1 MPRFTVALC
10 VLLALSIPVATA
22 TAQDLPEL
30 TYEKYVLDNGLQVI
44 LHEDHTVPMVSV
56 NIWYHVGSKNEKPG
70 RTGFAHLFE
79 HMMFQGSENHDED
92 YFAPLQKIGGA
103 VNGSTSE
110 DRTNYWENVP
120 SDQLELALWLEA
132 DRMGYLIPAMTQD
145 RLDNQKDV
153 VQNEKRQGEN
163 QPYAVSRQLMLELL
177 FPDDHPYHHT
187 VIGSMDDLGAASAED
202 VAEFFE
208 LYYAPNNA
216 SLCVA
221 GDIDVDEARTMIDK
235 YFGTLPPG
243 RPVQRLQKWIPRMD
257 GVHRA
262 EAQDDV
268 ELPRLYMAWHTPGV
282 LQPGDAEFDL
292 LSSILSS
299 GKTSRLYKALVYE
312 QQIAQDVNT
321 YQDSREISSIF
332 NLQVT
337 AKPGVSIDELETA
350 VDAELR
356 KLLDKGIRKDELA
369 RALTSWEA
377 SFMRRMQ
384 LVGGFGGKA
393 DQLNAYNVRTG
404 DPGYM
409 KQDLQRYRDA
419 TSKRIMAVAHEY
431 LDLER
436 RAILHVVPLGRLA
449 AAETAVDRTA
459 MPGAGREPS
468 FAPPAIQTAELSNG
482 MELYLV
488 EKHELPLVQANLVV
502 KSGWAADPADKPGAT
517 ALTADMLDEG
527 TRTRDALEI
536 SDRARELGAQLGT
549 FSGFDGMYVNLNVL
563 KSQLAGGLELMSDV
577 ALNPTFPESE
587 LERIRAEY
595 LGRIQQETM
604 QPVVVAY
611 KLFQKRLYGEGH
623 PYAQP
628 FTGTGTAES
637 VQKLTRS
644 DLVRQHA
651 ELFRPNNAAVVMAGD
666 VTLGEA
672 VDLLEKAFAGWER
685 GPVPAIAASV
695 ARPSGDGKIC
705 VVDRPGAEQSV
716 IVIGH
721 EGLSQNHPDV
731 LPMQVMNLPL
741 GGQFMSRVNMNLRED
756 KGYTY
761 GARTMTLNFGQS
773 GIFLAFSQVHSEHT
787 AASVVE
793 FMKELDDVRGTRP
806 ISDQELADGKN
817 QMVKS
822 FPQQFQ
828 TIGGIAGQLGNL
840 VLYDQPLDEWR
851 TYQRRVG
858 ATDEDQV
865 LDMARKYIDP
875 EAYQIVIIGDWSAIE
890 ESVRGL
896 NLGEV
901 VVVDADAL

>member
-1 MPRFTVALC
+1 LIC

-22 TAQDLPEL
+22 AAQDLPEL
-30 TYEKYVLDNGLQVI
+30 AFEKYVLDNGLQVI

-56 NIWYHVGSKNEKPG
+56 NVWYHVGSKNEKPG

-79 HMMFQGSENHDED
+79 HMMFQGSEHHDTD
-92 YFAPLQKIGGA
+92 YFAPLQKVGGTI
-103 VNGSTSE
+103 NGSTNE

-132 DRMGYLIPAMTQD
+132 DRMGFLVPAMTEE
-145 RLDNQKDV
+145 RLENQRDV
-153 VQNEKRQGEN
+153 VRNEKRQGEN

-187 VIGSMDDLGAASAED
+187 VIGSMEDLGAASLDD
-202 VAEFFE
+202 VSEFFE

-221 GDIDVDEARTMIDK
+221 GDFEPAEAMALIDK

-243 RPVQRLQKWIPRMD
+243 RPVQRLEKWIPRMD

-262 EAQDDV
+262 VAQDDV

-282 LQPGDAEFDL
+282 LQPGDAEADL
-292 LSSILSS
+292 LASILAS

-312 QQIAQDVNT
+312 QRIAQDVNVF
-321 YQDSREISSIF
+321 QDSREISSIF
-332 NLQVT
+332 RVQVT
-337 AKPGVSIDELETA
+337 AKPGVSIDDLEQA

-369 RALTSWEA
+369 RARISWEA

-384 LVGGFGGKA
+384 SIGGFGGKA
-393 DQLNAYNVRTG
+393 DQLNAYNIRTG

-409 KQDLQRYRDA
+409 KQDMQRYRDA
-419 TSKRIMAVAHEY
+419 TAKSVMAFAREY
-431 LDLER
+431 LDPER
-436 RAILHVVPLGRLA
+436 RAVLHVVPLGQLA
-449 AAETAVDRTA
+449 AVEAEVDRSV
-459 MPGAGREPS
+459 MPGPGREPT
-468 FAPPAIQTAELSNG
+468 FTAPAIQTAELSNG

-488 EKHELPLVQANLVV
+488 EKHDLPLVQVNLLV
-502 KSGWAADPADKPGAT
+502 KSGWSADPADKPGTT

-527 TRTRDALEI
+527 TGSRDALEI
-536 SDRARELGAQLGT
+536 SDRSRELGAQLGT
-549 FSGFDGMYVNLNVL
+549 FSGFDGSYVTLNVL
-563 KSQLAGGLELMSDV
+563 KSQLDDALELMSDV
-577 ALNPTFPESE
+577 VTDPVFPETE

-637 VQKLTRS
+637 VQKLTRD

-651 ELFRPNNAAVVMAGD
+651 ALYKPNNAAVIVAGD
-666 VTLGEA
+666 LTLGEA
-672 VDLLEKAFAGWER
+672 VDKLEEAFAEWAPGD
-685 GPVPAIAASV
+685 VPEFAASV

-705 VVDRPGAEQSV
+705 VVDRPGAQQSV

-721 EGLSQNHPDV
+721 EGLAQNHPDV
-731 LPMQVMNLPL
+731 LPLQVMNLPL

-773 GIFLAFSQVHSEHT
+773 GIFLAFSQVHTEFT
-787 AASVVE
+787 AESVVE
-793 FMKELDDVRGTRP
+793 FMKELDDVRGPRP
-806 ISDQELADGKN
+806 ISDQELDDGKN

-851 TYQRRVG
+851 TYVDRVNG
-858 ATDEDQV
+858 TDQAQV
-865 LDMARKYIDP
+865 LEMARQHIDP
-875 EAYQIVIIGDWSAIE
+875 DRYQIVIIGDWSAIE
-890 ESVRGL
+890 EGLRGL
-896 NLGEV
+896 NLGEIV
-901 VVVDADAL
+901 VMDSNAI

>member
-1 MPRFTVALC
+1 

-22 TAQDLPEL
+22 VAHDLPDL
-30 TYEKYVLDNGLQVI
+30 SYEKYVLDNGLQVI

-79 HMMFQGSENHDED
+79 HMMFQGSENHDQD
-92 YFAPLQKIGGA
+92 YFAPLQKIGA
-103 VNGSTSE
+103 TINGSTSE

-120 SDQLELALWLEA
+120 SDQLELALWLES
-132 DRMGYLIPAMTQD
+132 DRMGYLVPAMTED
-145 RLDNQKDV
+145 RLENQRDV
-153 VQNEKRQGEN
+153 VRNEKRQGEN

-177 FPDDHPYHHT
+177 FPADHPYHHT
-187 VIGSMDDLGAASAED
+187 VIGSMEDLGAASLED
-202 VAEFFE
+202 VSEFFE

-221 GDIDVDEARTMIDK
+221 GDIDVDEAKKLIDK

-243 RPVQRLQKWIPRMD
+243 RPVQRLEKWMPTLD
-257 GVHRA
+257 GEHRA
-262 EAQDDV
+262 VAQDDV

-337 AKPGVSIDELETA
+337 AKPGVSIDDLERA

-356 KLLDKGIRKDELA
+356 KLLDKGVKRDELS

-393 DQLNAYNVRTG
+393 DQLNAYNIRTG

-409 KQDLQRYRDA
+409 KTDLQRYRDA
-419 TSKRIMAVAHEY
+419 TAKTVMATARAY
-431 LDLER
+431 LDLDR
-436 RAILHVVPLGRLA
+436 RAVLHVVPLGQLA
-449 AAETAVDRTA
+449 VAEADVDRTQ

-468 FAPPAIQTAELSNG
+468 FSPPAIQTAELSNG

-488 EKHELPLVQANLVV
+488 EKHDLPLVQANLVV

-527 TRTRDALEI
+527 TRSRDALEI

-563 KSQLAGGLELMSDV
+563 KSKLAEGLDLMSDV

-628 FTGTGTAES
+628 FTGTGTAAS
-637 VQKLTRS
+637 VQLLTRQ
-644 DLVRQHA
+644 DLVR
-651 ELFRPNNAAVVMAGD
+651 
-666 VTLGEA
+666 
-672 VDLLEKAFAGWER
+672 
-685 GPVPAIAASV
+685 
-695 ARPSGDGKIC
+695 
-705 VVDRPGAEQSV
+705 
-716 IVIGH
+716 
-721 EGLSQNHPDV
+721 
-731 LPMQVMNLPL
+731 
-741 GGQFMSRVNMNLRED
+741 
-756 KGYTY
+756 
-761 GARTMTLNFGQS
+761 
-773 GIFLAFSQVHSEHT
+773 
-787 AASVVE
+787 
-793 FMKELDDVRGTRP
+793 
-806 ISDQELADGKN
+806 
-817 QMVKS
+817 
-822 FPQQFQ
+822 
-828 TIGGIAGQLGNL
+828 
-840 VLYDQPLDEWR
+840 
-851 TYQRRVG
+851 
-858 ATDEDQV
+858 
-865 LDMARKYIDP
+865 
-875 EAYQIVIIGDWSAIE
+875 
-890 ESVRGL
+890 
-896 NLGEV
+896 
-901 VVVDADAL
+901 

>member
-1 MPRFTVALC
+1 MPRFTVVLC
-10 VLLALSIPVATA
+10 VLLALSIPAATA
-22 TAQDLPEL
+22 TAQDLPDLEF
-30 TYEKYVLDNGLQVI
+30 EKYVLDNGLQVI
-44 LHEDHTVPMVSV
+44 LHEDHSVPLVSV

-92 YFAPLQKIGGA
+92 YFAPLQKIGGTI
-103 VNGSTSE
+103 NGSTTE

-132 DRMGYLIPAMTQD
+132 DRMGFLIPAMTQE

-187 VIGSMDDLGAASAED
+187 VIGSMDDLGAASIED
-202 VAEFFE
+202 VSEFFG

-221 GDIDVDEARTMIDK
+221 GDFEPAAARALIGE

-243 RPVQRLQKWIPRMD
+243 RPVQRFQKWIPKLD
-257 GVHRA
+257 GEHRA
-262 EAQDDV
+262 VAQDDV

-282 LQPGDAEFDL
+282 LQPGDAESDL
-292 LSSILSS
+292 LASVLAS

-312 QQIAQDVNT
+312 QQIAQDVAA
-321 YQDSREISSIF
+321 YQDSRGISGIF
-332 NLQVT
+332 TIQVT
-337 AKPGVSIDELETA
+337 AKPGVSIDDLEKA

-356 KLLDKGIRKDELA
+356 TLLDKGVRKDELA
-369 RALTSWEA
+369 RARTSYEA
-377 SFMRRMQ
+377 GFMRRMQ
-384 LVGGFGGKA
+384 NIGGFGGKA
-393 DQLNAYNVRTG
+393 DQLNAYNIRTG

-409 KQDLQRYRDA
+409 KRDLQRYRDA
-419 TSKRIMAVAHEY
+419 SARSVMDFAHAY
-431 LDLER
+431 LDLGR
-436 RAILHVVPLGRLA
+436 RAVLHVVPLGQLA
-449 AAETAVDRTA
+449 ASESVVDRTR

-468 FAPPAIQTAELSNG
+468 FAPPAIQSADLSNG
-482 MELYLV
+482 MKLYLV
-488 EKHELPLVQANLVV
+488 EKHELPLVQVNLVV

-527 TRTRDALEI
+527 TRSRDALQI

-549 FSGFDGMYVNLNVL
+549 FSGFDGSYVNLNVL
-563 KSQLAGGLELMSDV
+563 KAHLDDGLDLMSDV
-577 ALNPTFPESE
+577 VLNPTFPEAE

-595 LGRIQQETM
+595 LGRIQQESM
-604 QPVVVAY
+604 QPVVTAY
-611 KLFQKRLYGEGH
+611 KLFQKRLFGEGH

-628 FTGTGTAES
+628 FTGTGSAES
-637 VQKLTRS
+637 VQKLTRD
-644 DLVRQHA
+644 DLVRQHR
-651 ELFRPNNAAVVMAGD
+651 ELYRPNNTAVVVAGD
-666 VTLGEA
+666 LTLGEA
-672 VDLLEKAFAGWER
+672 VGKLERTFARWER
-685 GPVPAIAASV
+685 GPVRPVAASV

-705 VVDRPGAEQSV
+705 VVDKPGAQQSV

-721 EGLSQNHPDV
+721 EGLAQNDPDV

-773 GIFLAFSQVHSEHT
+773 GIFLAFSQVHTEYT
-787 AASVVE
+787 AESVME
-793 FMKELDDVRGTRP
+793 FMKELDDVRGPRP

-817 QMVKS
+817 QLVKS

-828 TIGGIAGQLGNL
+828 TIGGIAGQLGDL
-840 VLYDQPLDEWR
+840 VLYDQPLNEWR
-851 TYQRRVG
+851 TYVRRVTE
-858 ATDEDQV
+858 TDQAQV
-865 LDMARKYIDP
+865 LDMARRHIDP
-875 EAYQIVIIGDWSAIE
+875 GAYQIVIIGDWSEIE
-890 ESVRGL
+890 AGLRGL
-896 NLGEV
+896 DLGEIV
-901 VVVDADAL
+901 VMDSDAI